1 MHPSL
6 NLDEV
11 ALARFCE
18 AHRIRRLALL
28 GSQLKGAARPD
39 SDIDQH
45 NRHTHR
51 TGPLKVDRQR
61 VAKQIFLSFRE
72 SDAELE

>member
-1 MHPSL
+1 L
-6 NLDEV
+6 
-11 ALARFCE
+11 F
-18 AHRIRRLALL
+18 

-39 SDIDQH
+39 SGIDQH
-45 NRHTHR
+45 NRDTHR

-61 VAKQIFLSFRE
+61 VPKQIFLSFHE